1 MNSKKI
7 IIVDDD
13 TAILGSLSM
22 ILDFE
27 GFTVCACERGSEIL
41 PYLESVSR
49 PDVIVLDIWLSGED
63 GRDICKQL
71 KANES
76 TKNIPVVMMSAARDL
91 EITAYD
97 SGATAFIA
105 KPFEMEKVVD
115 TLYQL
120 TS

>member
-13 TAILGSLSM
+13 TAILDSLSVM
-22 ILDFE
+22 LDFE
-27 GFTVCACERGSEIL
+27 GFDVCAFERGSEL
-41 PYLESVSR
+41 MPYVESVSK
-49 PDVIVLDIWLSGED
+49 PDIIVLDIWLSGED
-63 GRDICKQL
+63 GRDICKKL
-71 KANES
+71 KENEN
-76 TKNIPVVMMSAARDL
+76 TKNIPVVMMSAGRDL
-91 EITAYD
+91 ELTAFD

-115 TLYQL
+115 TIYQL

>member
-13 TAILGSLSM
+13 TAILDSLSM